1 MKEETGIVGLAATP
15 GCMKL
20 EQASG
25 SAGRPDLVAL
35 VKAALWLYCPVL
47 LVYCFVFTLYRVDAA
62 ACPWLDREFAA
73 ITPGMTEAEVVAIMG
88 ESWSA
93 STVLAP
99 DLVGEVKR
107 LHWPLNHYTVCHV
120 EFDVAGRVFAKDR
133 SGDVGPRH
141 PTLYRLGEWF
151 YFNVTK
157 PTEESFK
164 VLFG

>member
-1 MKEETGIVGLAATP
+1 MKEETGIVGLADTP
-15 GCMKL
+15 PGVKWG
-20 EQASG
+20 QAPRSI
-25 SAGRPDLVAL
+25 GRPDLVIL
-35 VKAALWLYCPVL
+35 VKVALWLSCPLL
-47 LVYCFVFTLYRVDAA
+47 LVYCFVFTLYRRDAA
-62 ACPWLDREFAA
+62 PFPRLDREFAA
-73 ITPGMTEAEVVAIMG
+73 ITPGMTEAEVIAILG
-88 ESWSA
+88 EPWSA

-107 LHWPLNHYTVCHV
+107 LNWPLNHYTVCHV